1 MGENIA
7 KETNTNLVK
16 QVEDGKAA
24 AEKESEQKLKRRKS
38 SRGRKSIKTPM
49 KDANKENEMLGRTM
63 EKKVQETELEKKNE
77 KKSLMAEKSRKR
89 RRSSRGTPLKPQLTQ
104 EAKEVGKTD
113 EKIEKVETSKKRRRS
128 SRGTPFKLQKTNT
141 KENETIKKTNNNDAN
156 QIEKELEKVVKSRRT
171 SRRSKRQ
178 TPVVDENKVHAKKA
192 KTQHLER
199 IPFSDVSEKENT
211 ISVSSGQQI
220 IAPVDKNI
228 LREAE
233 FYFS

>member
-1 MGENIA
+1 
-7 KETNTNLVK
+7 
-16 QVEDGKAA
+16 
-24 AEKESEQKLKRRKS
+24 
-38 SRGRKSIKTPM
+38 
-49 KDANKENEMLGRTM
+49 M
-63 EKKVQETELEKKNE
+63 EKKVQETELEKKKE
-77 KKSLMAEKSRKR
+77 KKSL
-89 RRSSRGTPLKPQLTQ
+89 
-104 EAKEVGKTD
+104 
-113 EKIEKVETSKKRRRS
+113 KVETSKKRRRS

-141 KENETIKKTNNNDAN
+141 KENETIKKTNNNDTK
-156 QIEKELEKVVKSRRT
+156 QIEKEELEKVVKSRRT

-192 KTQHLER
+192 KTQHLAR

-233 FYFS
+233 FYFSNSNLSVDKYLKKLSDSNEGWVSITTVASFQRMKKWKKKTIFSALRKSKEFLEV